1 MFSAGS
7 TCHVLLILDSYPLI
21 SAEMMRIL
29 VVEDDLRMLELL
41 RTGLSE
47 SGFEVTTAAD
57 GDSGLS
63 LALTH
68 RFDAVVLDIGLPGRS
83 GYSIAAHLRQH
94 SKPPAMVMLTALNK
108 EDHIVCGLD
117 AGADDYITKPFSFPE
132 LVARIHSVARRIR
145 IASADH
151 FSFGP
156 FRLDAAG
163 RRLFCDNSEVHIT
176 RSEYLL
182 LRALAL
188 HRGEVVSRRQLM
200 QAVWG
205 STITSP
211 GALDTLV
218 NILREKLN
226 AGNPDQI
233 RTVRGSGYTLV
244 ADPEPLRIPEP

>member
-1 MFSAGS
+1 
-7 TCHVLLILDSYPLI
+7 
-21 SAEMMRIL
+21 MRIL
-29 VVEDDLRMLELL
+29 IVEDDLRMLELL
-41 RTGLSE
+41 RKGLSE

-63 LALTH
+63 LALAN
-68 RFDAVVLDIGLPGRS
+68 RFDAIVLDIGLPGRS
-83 GYSIAAHLRQH
+83 GYSVTAHLRQH
-94 SKPPAMVMLTALNK
+94 SKPPAIVMLTALNK

-145 IASADH
+145 IASADQ
-151 FSFGP
+151 FSFGL
-156 FRLDAAG
+156 FRIDAAS
-163 RRLFCDNSEVHIT
+163 RRLFCDDTQIHVT

-205 STITSP
+205 STISSS

-218 NILREKLN
+218 NAVREKLN
-226 AGNPDQI
+226 AGHSDPI
-233 RTVRGSGYTLV
+233 KTVRGSGYTLV
-244 ADPEPLRIPEP
+244 ADPDPMRTPAP

>member
-1 MFSAGS
+1 
-7 TCHVLLILDSYPLI
+7 
-21 SAEMMRIL
+21 MMRIL

-41 RTGLSE
+41 RKGLTE

-63 LALTH
+63 LALAY
-68 RFDAVVLDIGLPGRS
+68 RFDAIVLDIGLPGQS
-83 GYSIAAHLRQH
+83 GYSITAHLRQH
-94 SKPPAMVMLTALNK
+94 SKPPAIIMLTALSQ
-108 EDHIVCGLD
+108 EDQIVCGLD

-132 LVARIHSVARRIR
+132 LVARIHSAARRTR

-156 FRLDAAG
+156 YRLDASS
-163 RRLFCDNSEVHIT
+163 RRLFCDHTEVHIT

-188 HRGEVVSRRQLM
+188 HHGEVVTRRQLM

-205 STITSP
+205 STISSP

-218 NILREKLN
+218 NTVREKLSASPSN
-226 AGNPDQI
+226 LI
-233 RTVRGSGYTLV
+233 STVRGSGYTLV
-244 ADPEPLRIPEP
+244 AETEPTRTSPQ